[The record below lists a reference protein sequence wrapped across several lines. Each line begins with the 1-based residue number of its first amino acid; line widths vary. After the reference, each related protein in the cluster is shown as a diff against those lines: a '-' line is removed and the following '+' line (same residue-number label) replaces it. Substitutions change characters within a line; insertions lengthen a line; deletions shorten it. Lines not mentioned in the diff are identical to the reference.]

1 MRLVVTGG
9 AGFVGSHLCERLL
22 DLGCEVH
29 CVDNLST
36 GLRENLA
43 AWHDRGGF
51 FFHFQ
56 DVREYLDFSG
66 PLDAVVHL
74 ASPASPVDYMRLPVA
89 TLMGGAL
96 GTYRALGL
104 ARAKRARFL
113 LASTSEV
120 YGDPQRHPQPESYW
134 GNVNP
139 VGPRSVYDEAK
150 RFAEALTMAYHRTHR
165 VDTRIARIFNTY
177 GPRMRAHDG
186 RVISTFIR
194 QALRGEPLT
203 VAGDGRQTRS
213 FCYVTDL
220 VEGLVR
226 LLRCDAPQ
234 AHAPV
239 NLGNADEH
247 TILSLAH
254 AVARLAG
261 SASSVAFVP
270 LPGDDPHLRR
280 PVLDRARQLLE
291 WQPMVALE
299 QGLLRTITWAA
310 QAWPRLVD
318 GAAAERHAA

>member
-1 MRLVVTGG
+1 MRVVVTGG
-9 AGFVGSHLCERLL
+9 AGFVGSHFCERLL

-36 GLRENLA
+36 GRRENIA

-51 FFHFQ
+51 FFHYQ
-56 DVREYLDFSG
+56 DVREYLAFPG

-74 ASPASPVDYMRLPVA
+74 ASPASPVDYARLPIA

-96 GTYRALGL
+96 GTHRALGL

-150 RFAEALTMAYHRTHR
+150 RFAEALTMAYHRTHHL
-165 VDTRIARIFNTY
+165 DTRIARIFNTY

-194 QALRGEPLT
+194 QALRGEALT

-213 FCYVTDL
+213 FCYITDL

-226 LLRCDAPQ
+226 LLRCDAPHV
-234 AHAPV
+234 HAPV

-247 TILSLAH
+247 TILSVAH
-254 AVARLAG
+254 AVTRLAA

-280 PVLDRARQLLE
+280 PVLDRARQLLD
-291 WQPMVALE
+291 WKPGVSLE

-310 QAWPRLVD
+310 QTWPRS
-318 GAAAERHAA
+318 AAATAERHAA